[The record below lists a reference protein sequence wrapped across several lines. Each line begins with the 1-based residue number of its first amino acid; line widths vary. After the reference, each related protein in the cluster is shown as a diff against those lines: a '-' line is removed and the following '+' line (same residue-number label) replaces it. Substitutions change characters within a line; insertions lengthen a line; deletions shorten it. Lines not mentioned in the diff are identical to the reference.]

1 MSESIAAMTGS
12 LAAVIAATSQGQER
26 TEFETKLDRLAQVAI
41 QSGLGLA
48 PGQELVMTAS
58 TDALPLARR
67 ITEHAY
73 KAGASLVTTLFTDEE
88 SALLRYQYGSDASF
102 DAAAAWLYEGM
113 AAAYKNGAARLAITG
128 GNPSLLSQQ
137 DPEKVSRANRA
148 MSKAYRPALEL
159 ITRHDINW
167 TIVSAATPAWAAA
180 VFPDLPAD
188 EALKKLWDAI
198 FAASR
203 ADQADP
209 VAAWKK
215 HDAGL
220 HASADRLNQKR
231 YAALH
236 FKGPG
241 TDLKV
246 GLADDH
252 LWLGGG
258 TTAGN
263 GNYCIP
269 NMPTEEVFTTP
280 HKDRTEG
287 TVTSTKPLSHQGTLI
302 EEIRVRFEGGRIVE
316 AHAAKGEQVLQ
327 RLIETDEGA
336 RRLGEVSLVPN
347 SSPIAASGMLF
358 LNTLFDE
365 NAACHIALGQAY
377 SSCLKN
383 GDKLTPEELAAK
395 GANESLIHVDWMIGS
410 GKIDVDGIT
419 ASGGAEPVMRQG
431 EWVRD

>member
-1 MSESIAAMTGS
+1 MN
-12 LAAVIAATSQGQER
+12 
-26 TEFETKLDRLAQVAI
+26 
-41 QSGLGLA
+41 
-48 PGQELVMTAS
+48 
-58 TDALPLARR
+58 AR
-67 ITEHAY
+67 
-73 KAGASLVTTLFTDEE
+73 
-88 SALLRYQYGSDASF
+88 
-102 DAAAAWLYEGM
+102 
-113 AAAYKNGAARLAITG
+113 
-128 GNPSLLSQQ
+128 
-137 DPEKVSRANRA
+137 
-148 MSKAYRPALEL
+148 
-159 ITRHDINW
+159 
-167 TIVSAATPAWAAA
+167 
-180 VFPDLPAD
+180 
-188 EALKKLWDAI
+188 
-198 FAASR
+198 
-203 ADQADP
+203 
-209 VAAWKK
+209 
-215 HDAGL
+215 
-220 HASADRLNQKR
+220 R

-280 HKDRTEG
+280 HKDRVDG

-302 EEIRVRFEGGRIVE
+302 EGIRVRFEGGKIVE

-327 RLIETDEGA
+327 KLIETDEGA

-377 SSCLKN
+377 SSCLKD

-395 GANESLIHVDWMIGS
+395 GANDSLIHVDWMIGS
-410 GKIDVDGIT
+410 GKIDVDGI
-419 ASGGAEPVMRQG
+419 AAHGGAEPVMRGG
-431 EWVRD
+431 EWV